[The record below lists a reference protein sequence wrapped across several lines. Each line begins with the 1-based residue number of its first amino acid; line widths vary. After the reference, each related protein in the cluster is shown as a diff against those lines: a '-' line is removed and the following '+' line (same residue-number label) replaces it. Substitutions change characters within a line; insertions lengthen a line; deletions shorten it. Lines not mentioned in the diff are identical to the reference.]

1 MKVVFVNGN
10 PENAAVWDLLCDE
23 LRGIDAVRLSLP
35 GFGAPV
41 PEGFGC
47 AVADYRDWLIGRLE
61 AIGEPVH
68 LVGHDVGGSTVV
80 SVAMKRP
87 ESLLSWVSDSLGVFH
102 PDYVWHDLAQ
112 QWQTPGVGEES
123 VAGLMGGSLEE
134 RAARMTARGIPEAV
148 ARRMAPA
155 QGPEMGRAIL
165 AFYRS
170 AAQPVMAEL
179 GRDLADAA
187 RRPGLAI
194 IGTDDRF
201 VGSEEM
207 RRESAARAGAEP
219 AVLRDIGHWW
229 MVQDPARSARALT
242 SFWAGRGQADS
253 RGRAGSG

>member
-1 MKVVFVNGN
+1 MRVVFVNGN
-10 PENAAVWDLLCDE
+10 PENAAVWDPLCDE

-41 PEGFGC
+41 PEDFGC
-47 AVADYRDWLIGRLE
+47 AVIEYRDWLVDRLE

-68 LVGHDVGGSTVV
+68 LVGHDLGGSTVV

-87 ESLLSWVSDSLGVFH
+87 DLLRSWVSDSLGVFH

-112 QWQTPGVGEES
+112 QWQTPGVGEAS
-123 VAGLMGGSLEE
+123 VARLMGGSLEE
-134 RAARMTARGIPEAV
+134 RADRMMARGIPRPV
-148 ARRMAPA
+148 ALRMAPA

-179 GRDLADAA
+179 GRDLAEAA

-194 IGTDDRF
+194 IPTEDPFG
-201 VGSEEM
+201 GSEAM
-207 RRESAARAGAEP
+207 RYESAAKAGAET
-219 AVLRDIGHWW
+219 AVLRDLGHWW
-229 MVQDPARSARALT
+229 MVQDPARGARVLT
-242 SFWAGRGQADS
+242 SFWAGCAKADS
-253 RGRAGSG
+253 R